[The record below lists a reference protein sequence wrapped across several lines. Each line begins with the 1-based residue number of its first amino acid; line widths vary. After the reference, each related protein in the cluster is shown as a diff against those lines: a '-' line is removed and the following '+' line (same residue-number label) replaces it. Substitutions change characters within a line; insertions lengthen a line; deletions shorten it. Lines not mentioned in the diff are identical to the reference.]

1 MLPSTQQ
8 RAVEARLTPIF
19 CSVRALLMAPTL
31 AVLPMTAMAAESQAL
46 APAASSATSLQEV
59 VVSDVRSGDTTEGS
73 GSYTVEQARTATKLP
88 LTLRETP
95 QSVTVV
101 TREKMD
107 DFHQNNLN
115 QVLENTAGVTV
126 ERIESD
132 RTYYTSRGSDIT
144 NFQVDGTGMPLTN
157 GNVNGDVDTAI
168 YDRIEVVR
176 GATGLMTGAGNPSA
190 TVNMVRKRP
199 TREFQASVKGEGGS
213 WDHRR
218 AEADI
223 SGSLVESEKVRGRM
237 VLVKENGNSYLDR
250 YSVDKGTVYGVM
262 EADLTDTTL
271 LTAGYSLQK
280 NNADSPLWGAL
291 PLYYTDGSAT
301 NYDVSTSTSADWAYW
316 NVDNER
322 SFIELTQQLANGWQG
337 KATYS
342 HIKTTQDSRL
352 FYVYGTPD
360 PVTGLGLFSY
370 PGLYQM
376 EHRQDVGDINAT
388 GSFSLLGRTHEMVV
402 GAMAAKGKIHEL
414 SLYSND
420 IGTPLPD
427 LSGWNGDYPEPEF
440 NLYPNGSDWTEQQA
454 GAYLAARFSLSD
466 DLSWIAGS
474 RLSHWKSEGEN
485 YGQSKESSANGVVT
499 PYTGLVYDLTRQLS
513 AYASYTSIFAP
524 QTKMDINRTPLDP
537 IDGVSY
543 ETGIKGEHMDGRLNT
558 ALALFRTE
566 QNNVAA
572 AGGIIPGSLDTYYV
586 AQDGIRTQGFE
597 LEATGEVLP
606 DWQLAGSYTN
616 LSIQDADGNQANTY
630 TPRQLFKL
638 SSSHRIG
645 AWKLGG
651 ALRWQDDIYRINNLG
666 GETRQGSYALLD
678 LMARYEFS
686 KQLYTALNINNVT
699 DKKYINSLYWEQ
711 GYYGAPRSFNL
722 TAGWKY

>member
-1 MLPSTQQ
+1 MLPSISA
-8 RAVEARLTPIF
+8 RAAKARLTPIA
-19 CSVRALLMAPTL
+19 CSIRTLLMAPVL
-31 AVLPMTAMAAESQAL
+31 AALPATVLAAEAQTL
-46 APAASSATSLQEV
+46 APAASSATTLQEV
-59 VVSDVRSGDTTEGS
+59 VVSDVRSGATTEGS
-73 GSYTVEQARTATKLP
+73 GSYTVEQASTATKLP

-107 DFHQNNLN
+107 DFNQNNLN
-115 QVLENTAGVTV
+115 QVLANTAGVTV
-126 ERIESD
+126 ERIETD
-132 RTYYTSRGSDIT
+132 RTYYTSRGFDIT

-157 GNVNGDVDTAI
+157 GNMNGDVDTAI

-223 SGSLVESEKVRGRM
+223 SGSLVESEKLRGRM
-237 VLVKENGNSYLDR
+237 VLVKENGDSYLDR
-250 YSVDKGTVYGVM
+250 YSVDKGTVYGVV
-262 EADLTDTTL
+262 EADLSDTTL
-271 LTAGYSLQK
+271 LTAGYSLHK
-280 NNADSPLWGAL
+280 NNSDSPLWGAL
-291 PLYYTDGSAT
+291 PLYYTNGSAT
-301 NYDVSTSTSADWAYW
+301 DYPVSTSTSADWAYW
-316 NVDNER
+316 NVDNYR
-322 SFIELTQQLANGWQG
+322 SFIELSQQLANGWQA

-360 PVTGLGLFSY
+360 ATTGEGLFSY

-388 GSFSLLGRTHEMVV
+388 GSFSLLGRTHELVV
-402 GAMAAKGKIHEL
+402 GAMAAKGKVHEL
-414 SLYSND
+414 SLYSSD
-420 IGTPLPD
+420 IGTPLPE
-427 LSGWNGDYPEPEF
+427 LSGWDGAYPEPEF
-440 NLYPNGSDWTEQQA
+440 NLNPNGSQWDEQEA

-485 YGQSKESSANGVVT
+485 YGQNKESSANGVLT
-499 PYTGLVYDLTRQLS
+499 PYTGLVYDLSRDYS
-513 AYASYTSIFAP
+513 VYASYTTIFAP
-524 QTKMDINRTPLDP
+524 QSKRDINRNLLDP
-537 IDGVSY
+537 VDGRSY
-543 ETGIKGEHMDGRLNT
+543 ETGVKGEHMDGRLNT
-558 ALALFRTE
+558 AVTLFHTE
-566 QNNVAA
+566 QNNVAE
-572 AGGIIPGSLDTYYV
+572 AGGVIPGSIETYYV
-586 AQDGIRTQGFE
+586 AKDGIRSQGFE

-638 SSSHRIG
+638 SSTYRLNKL
-645 AWKLGG
+645 KLGG
-651 ALRWQDDIYRINNLG
+651 ALNWQDKIYRVNNLG
-666 GETRQGSYALLD
+666 GETTQGGYALLD
-678 LMARYEFS
+678 LMARYDYS
-686 KQLYTALNINNVT
+686 KQFYTALNINNVT

-711 GYYGAPRSFNL
+711 GYYGAPRSFVL
-722 TAGWKY
+722 SAGLKY